1 MEAKDIRWL
10 QRFENYRNALGRLS
24 YAIDFLNCGVERDEN
39 ERELLMTGAIKNFE
53 LTWELSWKVMKD
65 YAEYQGF
72 HDIRGSRDA
81 LRKAFS
87 MGLITD
93 ERWMQSIEARNTTSH
108 DYDEEILN
116 TVFDSIKSTYYP
128 LFKDFE
134 KKMLS
139 IAEPEL
145 PMSWHTD

>member
-72 HDIRGSRDA
+72 HDIFY
-81 LRKAFS
+81 LYFFYL
-87 MGLITD
+87 LIYN
-93 ERWMQSIEARNTTSH
+93 ERI
-108 DYDEEILN
+108 
-116 TVFDSIKSTYYP
+116 YY
-128 LFKDFE
+128 
-134 KKMLS
+134 
-139 IAEPEL
+139 I
-145 PMSWHTD
+145 T